1 MCRKTEH
8 LTCSLYST
16 WTFFIMRQCFCRI
29 EMAWANGIPEAN
41 TWKRTPINRNQDKMQ
56 IAGKSTFKHSGE
68 SLFIGMYKIRG
79 TQRNQSRE
87 WTHLR
92 RIPIAHFQVIS
103 QGPPPDPA
111 LASSWGQLTSLRHN
125 GIPWEGPFSPR
136 PSPSLYC
143 SSRQQYFS
151 DGRIN
156 SYLCLCSLLGPP
168 DSWTWASNGVSI

>member
-1 MCRKTEH
+1 MNIQDSSCDSRHCSTVYIMCRKTEH

-41 TWKRTPINRNQDKMQ
+41 TWKRTPINRNQDNMQ
-56 IAGKSTFKHSGE
+56 IAGGKKYLQTFWWKLIHRHVQ
-68 SLFIGMYKIRG
+68 IRG
-79 TQRNQSRE
+79 TQRNHSRE

-125 GIPWEGPFSPR
+125 GIPWEGPFS
-136 PSPSLYC
+136 SPAFPLTVLQLSPTVFL
-143 SSRQQYFS
+143 RWP
-151 DGRIN
+151 N
-156 SYLCLCSLLGPP
+156 
-168 DSWTWASNGVSI
+168 